1 MTKNTTRIET
11 YTGLEKDGNDSIG
24 VKVDG
29 LTLKQLLEVQSIR
42 YSQQQRRTWGQKC
55 QEILS
60 GVVFCTSLSIASF
73 LFPSVCKPAS
83 AAPSPSSYASMASRT
98 PLLSSGGAQ
107 TTLYEHHV
115 PLLQPTYVTRG
126 LTSDRFI
133 SARAFRYGPSSGL
146 RRRKSKSSV
155 TGTRYGD
162 GLRSR
167 DIDHAKRCV
176 LMKLS
181 EFDEHLRIAVE
192 QDAAESTAVGAEDLP
207 TDREGYC
214 NPYWPE
220 TVDYDYYKTHSTN
233 PRRFESSYSTFQEGA
248 NPYCPETVDYQYH
261 NIYSKSSMQSERSHS
276 PLQKGSS
283 EFEPVIDPTK
293 LADFSLVE
301 EPVEKVH
308 LNSAERTKAKATK
321 SQSGLSL
328 LAQNGCK
335 QLSQRTKG
343 TSLKLSA
350 EGNIGLP
357 WIGQTKAAIQSET
370 LSMVQEECLEM
381 QKNDL
386 GASVI
391 ERKANT
397 SKTKA
402 EEAKIKQ
409 EMELARA
416 EEDRKK
422 AEEDRKNRLFEEQL
436 KGEILKNKLL
446 QKQLDEFEKNK
457 KD

>member
-167 DIDHAKRCV
+167 DIDQAKRSV

-214 NPYWPE
+214 NPY
-220 TVDYDYYKTHSTN
+220 
-233 PRRFESSYSTFQEGA
+233 
-248 NPYCPETVDYQYH
+248 CPETVDYQYH
-261 NIYSKSSMQSERSHS
+261 NIDSKSSMQSERSHS

-293 LADFSLVE
+293 LADLSLVE

-335 QLSQRTKG
+335 QLSERTKG

-422 AEEDRKNRLFEEQL
+422 AEEDRKNRLFAEQL